1 MKPVG
6 KSNPVMQRQQMKKE
20 ERGVAKGVLRGT
32 SSEKEADRHGATRPV
47 HVGPSPS
54 VIVNAASSP
63 MCNSVGRAGNANL
76 LSAPASSFPLD
87 RAAHEV
93 GMEVNT
99 SKKVSSE
106 VEVSSFCPSEFRHC
120 GYTGS
125 NPGVEVVGRADP
137 DRDDL
142 PDELGDGK
150 VTSDGKL
157 VGANGTVLRRKKW
170 KSDRELREE
179 RAASVGV
186 KQNGSAL
193 SKSARLR
200 SLARRTFAKG
210 ATVGMWDTGCEYN
223 MLDEVTAAKWDGG
236 RFRDLLI
243 SGFDKST
250 QKGKGG
256 DDLVSLLV
264 DRDGEY
270 IVQNLGPAFGV
281 RGLACNLWAGIGA
294 RDSQGV
300 GTNIPSDDEDVLRT
314 REGRVI
320 PLEEDAGGARV
331 RNLRMIVMPT
341 ALSEFVANGTRL
353 VDVDW
358 SKAPGGLKRRVK
370 QALQDAPDMQRL
382 QRAMRRRARRR
393 KNGRPAA
400 VMTVRTGAARR
411 ALGLVDGCGSEE
423 LHNVVPGTHGR
434 AGIGDDA
441 PPSGKRAVRWG
452 GDGDNTYALV
462 NVQSTKS
469 PLVHLSAAQYA
480 HWRAVWDDGTPR
492 SQGAAVTR
500 RLPCR
505 AVWRR
510 TLAKK
515 RVRSA
520 KDAQTAYAVGR
531 DCADKARRR
540 LVKEGFAVRRAP
552 GESLSAAAVAMLGGE
567 VRARLLDEDVD
578 GAQAAEADEDAAQ
591 APLEKKKT
599 KSKKKKSKKEEPRDE
614 AKSTKKKL
622 RRAEAEAEL
631 ERRRRR
637 RRKREG
643 LDGPPKAEMED
654 REERLR
660 FMRLQHLVSGHGAT
674 LLNQRYD
681 AGEFG
686 GAGIRVKPEDLGGC
700 GGCHSCGYSKTRKR
714 RKKKK
719 LPRRVPNRAFFDTST
734 DIYYIGR
741 EAHRL
746 NRKGYKYVLGFMCR
760 STGYSFR
767 YFMKDKKVSSIL
779 RGFRAFES
787 KLESM
792 APYVE
797 RELGYCPRLNTLVSD
812 VEGGETS
819 TWAYSRSPFDAE
831 MVLKNVRRRFTGAD
845 HPEGNG
851 KIERSWR
858 TMDENASHNLSESGL
873 SEAFYCDAVA
883 HHTVHH
889 NCLPTSTNKI
899 GEGKPPAQY
908 LGLPEYKPEQLAPFG
923 AMAWVP
929 VGKQKEKVDGG
940 EVHRGKRRRRG
951 QACVLLGYGSDT
963 EGFRVFDLHKQRV
976 KTTPHAG
983 VVPGLGGVRDL
994 VTSIRADPSRVA
1006 KHASWVWRLY
1016 RFEPRA
1022 VLREERIRKD
1032 DRVLDWIDP
1041 VTLTPEFQAPGAI
1054 DGGGLVREASGGK
1067 RVEHEEQSGADVL
1080 KPEVRSRSRTG
1091 EPPAEV
1097 RESHPNSEPI
1107 IPLNSKELVGTDVN
1121 DQSREHLQPH
1131 KLEKKKKKKSAT
1143 SVGAG
1148 GKRRSTDE
1156 SQKKA
1161 AEKTEKERVRRL
1173 IRYARLNADKY
1184 RLEYDQDMNKRSG
1197 SMSDERYQQYKSCT
1211 SFEEVDDACIT
1222 PIVYSSNGKSDKMM
1236 RQADLE
1242 YDLLHGYLQI
1252 VDEEGVVL
1260 SDAVAARAGQMVPR
1274 PSELPV
1280 TFGMCTA
1287 KGVAQARRARVAV
1300 VESDKARLA
1309 ARAEQKEVE
1318 EKKWAAAV
1326 RRLVDEGVI
1335 EELYPN
1341 EQHRLEEREL
1351 SEATE
1356 AWCKSVGAVESSR
1369 PSAISGCMPSWLV
1382 MALKAKVRIEVD
1394 GMIEPISLREAISM
1408 PEWPLWQK
1416 AVEKEIQGL
1425 IADDVWDE
1433 IPRSEV
1439 PAGRRVVPTHF
1450 VLKIKTEEKKDPETG
1465 ESKLAFVK
1473 CKARLCFGGNRS
1485 VAGMDYHETASFVA
1499 SAKSVRTMLALAAPR
1514 DYQVVS
1520 WDIAR
1525 AFTIALIED
1534 DMDLFMELPP
1544 LLGSNGRLN
1553 PLEYSGCGRGKCKS
1567 HVGKLKHMLYGSKDA
1582 PRKFAEVMIK
1592 FMNSIGAKAII
1603 TDQMVFRWEWQ
1614 GHEMNICLHVDDIVA
1629 TPSSDSI
1636 KEEFDRQLKKFFG
1649 EDRVT
1654 GGDETD
1660 AVLGMGITR
1669 DWEKKTI
1676 TISQGGFARKFLT
1689 DFGVTVGAGRRVD
1702 APLPSGCKLGKY
1714 DGEAAAEIIEWFR
1727 RFSGCLQWMAGSTR
1741 PDLSYAAALLSRFAS
1756 NPGPAHVEAAKH
1768 VLAYIA
1774 WHPDLGI
1781 TYHGSNE
1788 VLMQGY
1794 DHRDRLIGSVDADL
1808 GGCLDSEKST
1818 SGYVFWLNGGAVAWK
1833 SKRQGVCSNSTT
1845 MSETLAAN
1853 LCSMENAWL
1862 RDLCAELGSPQGCIR
1877 IMEDNSG
1884 CVALAHGQ
1892 KDTARSSHYR
1902 RALALVVGEVARGSM
1917 WLDDVE
1923 GIHNPADI
1931 FTKSVEPS
1939 AHFGYLRDVIMGIN
1953 PTLYLSV
1960 GVLELLSAGDTDQ
1973 GNKLLT
1979 QSISQGHAI
1988 NAQPSGLDGLPIT

>member
-1 MKPVG
+1 M
-6 KSNPVMQRQQMKKE
+6 
-20 ERGVAKGVLRGT
+20 
-32 SSEKEADRHGATRPV
+32 
-47 HVGPSPS
+47 
-54 VIVNAASSP
+54 
-63 MCNSVGRAGNANL
+63 
-76 LSAPASSFPLD
+76 
-87 RAAHEV
+87 
-93 GMEVNT
+93 
-99 SKKVSSE
+99 
-106 VEVSSFCPSEFRHC
+106 
-120 GYTGS
+120 
-125 NPGVEVVGRADP
+125 
-137 DRDDL
+137 
-142 PDELGDGK
+142 
-150 VTSDGKL
+150 
-157 VGANGTVLRRKKW
+157 
-170 KSDRELREE
+170 
-179 RAASVGV
+179 
-186 KQNGSAL
+186 
-193 SKSARLR
+193 
-200 SLARRTFAKG
+200 
-210 ATVGMWDTGCEYN
+210 
-223 MLDEVTAAKWDGG
+223 
-236 RFRDLLI
+236 
-243 SGFDKST
+243 
-250 QKGKGG
+250 
-256 DDLVSLLV
+256 
-264 DRDGEY
+264 
-270 IVQNLGPAFGV
+270 
-281 RGLACNLWAGIGA
+281 
-294 RDSQGV
+294 
-300 GTNIPSDDEDVLRT
+300 
-314 REGRVI
+314 
-320 PLEEDAGGARV
+320 
-331 RNLRMIVMPT
+331 
-341 ALSEFVANGTRL
+341 
-353 VDVDW
+353 
-358 SKAPGGLKRRVK
+358 
-370 QALQDAPDMQRL
+370 
-382 QRAMRRRARRR
+382 
-393 KNGRPAA
+393 
-400 VMTVRTGAARR
+400 
-411 ALGLVDGCGSEE
+411 
-423 LHNVVPGTHGR
+423 
-434 AGIGDDA
+434 
-441 PPSGKRAVRWG
+441 
-452 GDGDNTYALV
+452 
-462 NVQSTKS
+462 
-469 PLVHLSAAQYA
+469 
-480 HWRAVWDDGTPR
+480 
-492 SQGAAVTR
+492 
-500 RLPCR
+500 
-505 AVWRR
+505 
-510 TLAKK
+510 
-515 RVRSA
+515 
-520 KDAQTAYAVGR
+520 
-531 DCADKARRR
+531 
-540 LVKEGFAVRRAP
+540 
-552 GESLSAAAVAMLGGE
+552 
-567 VRARLLDEDVD
+567 
-578 GAQAAEADEDAAQ
+578 
-591 APLEKKKT
+591 
-599 KSKKKKSKKEEPRDE
+599 
-614 AKSTKKKL
+614 KKKL

-654 REERLR
+654 RDERLR
-660 FMRLQHLVSGHGAT
+660 FMRLQHLISGHGAT

-681 AGEFG
+681 AGEFD

-746 NRKGYKYVLGFMCR
+746 NRKGYKYILSFMCR
-760 STGYSFR
+760 STGYAFR

-797 RELGYCPRLNTLVSD
+797 RELGYRPRLNTLVSD

-819 TWAYSRSPFDAE
+819 TWAYTRSPFDAE
-831 MVLKNVRRRFTGAD
+831 MVRRNVRRRFTGAD

-858 TMDENASHNLSESGL
+858 TMDEGCSHNLAESGL

-1022 VLREERIRKD
+1022 VLKEERVRKG

-1041 VTLTPEFQAPGAI
+1041 VTLTPEFEAPGAI
-1054 DGGGLVREASGGK
+1054 DGGGSVREASRGG
-1067 RVEHEEQSGADVL
+1067 RVEHEERSGADML

-1097 RESHPNSEPI
+1097 RESHPDSEPI
-1107 IPLNSKELVGTDVN
+1107 IPLDSKELVGTDVN

-1131 KLEKKKKKKSAT
+1131 KLEKKKEKKKSAT

-1161 AEKTEKERVRRL
+1161 AEKAEKERVRRL

-1184 RLEYDQDMNKRSG
+1184 RLEYDQDTNKRSG

-1341 EQHRLEEREL
+1341 EQQRLEEREL
-1351 SEATE
+1351 SEATA
-1356 AWCKSVGAVESSR
+1356 AWCKSVEAVESSR

-1382 MALKAKVRIEVD
+1382 MALKSKVRIEVD

-1433 IPRSEV
+1433 VPRSEV
-1439 PAGRRVVPTHF
+1439 PAGRHVVPTHF
-1450 VLKIKTEEKKDPETG
+1450 VLKIKTEEKKDPKTG
-1465 ESKLAFVK
+1465 ESKLVFVK
-1473 CKARLCFGGNRS
+1473 CKARLCFNGNRS
-1485 VAGMDYHETASFVA
+1485 VAGMDFHETASFVS

-1520 WDIAR
+1520 WDISR
-1525 AFTIALIED
+1525 AFTIALVDD

-1592 FMNSIGAKAII
+1592 FMDSIGAEAII

-1629 TPSSDSI
+1629 TPSSNAI
-1636 KEEFDRQLKKFFG
+1636 KEEFARQLKKFFG

-1727 RFSGCLQWMAGSTR
+1727 RFSGCLQWMACSTR

-1902 RALALVVGEVARGSM
+1902 RALAQVVGEVARGSM

-1939 AHFGYLRDVIMGIN
+1939 AHFGYLRDVVMGIN

-1960 GVLELLSAGDTDQ
+1960 GVKELLSTGDTDQ

-1979 QSISQGHAI
+1979 QSISQGHSVRT
-1988 NAQPSGLDGLPIT
+1988 QPSGPDGLPIT